1 MTVYGQ
7 NHCVNDNDRVIES
20 FSHLSECAP
29 ADGFKDVEVVDGGR
43 AEAGAGVGAGLVL
56 APAGGLILLALGLVH
71 PGVTDYHVLSLSCFY
86 MASSS

>member
-1 MTVYGQ
+1 MVTVYIHGSEGKLSV
-7 NHCVNDNDRVIES
+7 CYLV
-20 FSHLSECAP
+20 SHLPEGAS

-56 APAGGLILLALGLVH
+56 APAGGLVLLTLGLVH
-71 PGVTDYHVLSLSCFY
+71 PGVTGYHVLSLSCIY

>member
-1 MTVYGQ
+1 M
-7 NHCVNDNDRVIES
+7 
-20 FSHLSECAP
+20 
-29 ADGFKDVEVVDGGR
+29 DGGR

-71 PGVTDYHVLSLSCFY
+71 PGVTGYHVLSLSCFY

>member
-1 MTVYGQ
+1 M
-7 NHCVNDNDRVIES
+7 
-20 FSHLSECAP
+20 FSHLSEGAP

-56 APAGGLILLALGLVH
+56 APAGGLVLLTLGLVH
-71 PGVTDYHVLSLSCFY
+71 PGVTGYHVLSLSCIY